1 MNPRRQGRNKSA
13 PRRSKAAES
22 IHRRIQGLV
31 RSLLARD
38 GSEAISGL
46 PESLDLHLQIP
57 IHLHEDRASNSRKFA
72 EDLMKQVDAL
82 RTEGEIELHGHRSG
96 HALCYWC
103 QQTDCEHSLPENG
116 HTVLTGWSPT
126 GMPVWKNIT
135 NFLLAEAPEL
145 LDYLHGDT
153 LKPFAVLVD
162 ESDLL
167 AEVLPQYLEGTQF
180 SHPLAALVVG
190 GFPLQLP
197 NYEIDHLSLTALI
210 QETRTAR
217 GIPRYRW
224 NFISTPP
231 KPFHLASL
239 LGQED
244 TSHLARWISALRALL
259 VGLQEEIE
267 ARAREGK
274 RMPMKECRQRVF
286 QTLREAQSILGA
298 YNRRK
303 DRKTLHAL
311 ERGEDPERPTSA
323 AISDVLASKRQDLFL
338 DRRESTV
345 IVRGPNSRVHVFTQN
360 GIHVTSARYSP
371 ESIANRIQRKRWV
384 PMEDSDFLRFHT
396 EIKNRVGNSGDQRSA
411 EGS

>member
-1 MNPRRQGRNKSA
+1 MKPRRPRRNRTN
-13 PRRSKAAES
+13 PHRSKAAES
-22 IHRRIQGLV
+22 IHRRIQGLI
-31 RSLLARD
+31 RSLLAKD

-46 PESLDLHLQIP
+46 PETVDLHLQIP
-57 IHLHEDRASNSRKFA
+57 VHLHEDQHSLSRKFS
-72 EDLMKQVDAL
+72 EDLLNQIEAL
-82 RTEGEIELHGHRSG
+82 RMEGEIELHGHRSG

-103 QQTDCEHSLPENG
+103 QQTDCEHSQPENG
-116 HTVLTGWSPT
+116 HTILAGWSAT
-126 GMPVWKNIT
+126 GMPVWKNVT
-135 NFLLAEAPEL
+135 NFLLSEAPEM
-145 LDYLHGDT
+145 LDNIHGDT
-153 LKPFAVLVD
+153 LKPFAVIVD

-167 AEVLPQYLEGTQF
+167 AEVLPQYMEGTKF
-180 SHPLAALVVG
+180 SQPLAALIVG

-197 NYEIDHLSLTALI
+197 NYEIDHLALTAMI
-210 QETRTAR
+210 HETRTAR

-231 KPFHLASL
+231 KPFHLATL

-244 TSHLARWISALRALL
+244 SSHLARWISALRALM

-274 RMPMKECRQRVF
+274 RMSMKESRQRVF
-286 QTLREAQSILGA
+286 QVLRESQSILGA

-311 ERGEDPERPTSA
+311 ERGEDPQRPTSA

-345 IVRGPNSRVHVFTQN
+345 IVRGPNSRIHVFTQN

-371 ESIANRIQRKRWV
+371 DSIANRIQRKRWI

-396 EIKNRVGNSGDQRSA
+396 EIKNRVGESGERRSA
-411 EGS
+411 EGQ